1 MEESSAAQREI
12 AGYERELTSSIF
24 CVFWCQSSSPLAERA
39 ARGLGAGEAACPHL
53 VHELDV
59 VLDYRHEQLLRLLRR
74 RWSGGWVLMSGAA
87 GGREGAPGWPSR
99 RPRLLA
105 RARAC
110 LLVSPPK
117 FRCSTR
123 GCLCEVALPFASG
136 SKSGWCEPFPLS
148 HIASYFEA
156 RKKVS
161 TPLLPA
167 RRPHVLTFSSS
178 SRWRF
183 CITSST
189 DIVLQGVAPG
199 PPGSASASRPLPPS
213 LLPALEAC
221 PPGSGGAAGERRA
234 GARGGEAA
242 GRGGDAAGTIEP
254 RETPPG
260 GPARAGARGY
270 ALARS
275 GALGEGAQALQAAG

>member
-105 RARAC
+105 R
-110 LLVSPPK
+110 V
-117 FRCSTR
+117 
-123 GCLCEVALPFASG
+123 PFGQS
-136 SKSGWCEPFPLS
+136 SE
-148 HIASYFEA
+148 
-156 RKKVS
+156 
-161 TPLLPA
+161 TPLLHT
-167 RRPHVLTFSSS
+167 RLLVRGSLTFRLGVEIRVVRALPLVPHRLILRGEEKKSVLRS
-178 SRWRF
+178 SR
-183 CITSST
+183 
-189 DIVLQGVAPG
+189 
-199 PPGSASASRPLPPS
+199 
-213 LLPALEAC
+213 
-221 PPGSGGAAGERRA
+221 
-234 GARGGEAA
+234 RGG
-242 GRGGDAAGTIEP
+242 RRYSP
-254 RETPPG
+254 SP
-260 GPARAGARGY
+260 PARAGASASHPRPTSCCRGSPRGPPG
-270 ALARS
+270 ARQRVAPSLPLFSPTPRPRGLPSRQRRGRGREARGGARRGS
-275 GALGEGAQALQAAG
+275 GGARRGRGGDD